1 MGIRCQGP
9 SSNVIHLPNSTK
21 TTVLS
26 LHSRKE
32 YVMHDSFC
40 WDWCWWHTAMKFEPA
55 WHHTL
60 SPG

>member
-9 SSNVIHLPNSTK
+9 SSNVVHLPNSTK
-21 TTVLS
+21 HTVLS

-40 WDWCWWHTAMKFEPA
+40 WD
-55 WHHTL
+55 
-60 SPG
+60 